1 MPAPPLVSIDDLT
14 VQFRTDRGWS
24 TAVEGV
30 SFDIGDGDCV
40 GVVGESGSGKS
51 VTALSMLRL
60 HARRTARF
68 ASGSVRYDGRDL
80 LRIPESDLRRIRG
93 RDIAMVFQD
102 PMSSLNP
109 VLTICDQ
116 ISESLRLHQ
125 DMSRAD
131 ARRRAVE
138 LLDLVRIADAGR
150 RVDEYPHRL
159 SGGMRQRVMIAI
171 AIACRPRLLI
181 ADEPTT
187 ALDVTIQAQILELL
201 RDLRA
206 ELGMAV
212 MLISHD
218 LGVIAEFAKRVI
230 VMYAGRVVEDAPV
243 DVLFRHPLHPYT
255 EGLMASV
262 PAIEGETARLLFD
275 SRSHPGSRRSGR
287 RLPLRSALRLRRVRS
302 VARRCR
308 TWSRLTAITGFV
320 ARRAAGQ
327 RARPDGRECSGRG
340 PRSRHGLPHKAR
352 RRQAGDATGA
362 AQAFLRYRRRR
373 DARNSS
379 ANRDR
384 ASRPPAA
391 SWSDSTNPPAA
402 RCGCSAV
409 TSPDRI
415 GAAAW
420 PPCAARLQFV
430 FQDPH
435 AALNPRMRVGES
447 IAEPLDIAGGRSR
460 RDRHDRVRELLE
472 MVGLPRDSDER
483 FPHEFSGGQRQRIVI
498 ARALAL
504 QPGFIVCDEPVSA
517 LDVSMQ
523 AQIVNLLMDLQ
534 ERNSG

>member
-1 MPAPPLVSIDDLT
+1 L
-14 VQFRTDRGWS
+14 

-125 DMSRAD
+125 NMSRAD

-206 ELGMAV
+206 RLGMAV

-262 PAIEGETARLLFD
+262 PAIEGETARLY
-275 SRSHPGSRRSGR
+275 SIPGRIPDPDEVVAGCRFGPR
-287 RLPLRSALRLRRVRS
+287 CGYAEPVCRAAMPDLVAVDGDHRVRCTPRS
-302 VARRCR
+302 
-308 TWSRLTAITGFV
+308 
-320 ARRAAGQ
+320 RAAG
-327 RARPDGRECSGRG
+327 
-340 PRSRHGLPHKAR
+340 
-352 RRQAGDATGA
+352 
-362 AQAFLRYRRRR
+362 
-373 DARNSS
+373 
-379 ANRDR
+379 
-384 ASRPPAA
+384 
-391 SWSDSTNPPAA
+391 
-402 RCGCSAV
+402 
-409 TSPDRI
+409 
-415 GAAAW
+415 
-420 PPCAARLQFV
+420 
-430 FQDPH
+430 
-435 AALNPRMRVGES
+435 
-447 IAEPLDIAGGRSR
+447 
-460 RDRHDRVRELLE
+460 
-472 MVGLPRDSDER
+472 MV
-483 FPHEFSGGQRQRIVI
+483 
-498 ARALAL
+498 
-504 QPGFIVCDEPVSA
+504 
-517 LDVSMQ
+517 
-523 AQIVNLLMDLQ
+523 
-534 ERNSG
+534 

>member
-1 MPAPPLVSIDDLT
+1 MPPAPLVSIDDLT
-14 VQFRTDRGWS
+14 VQFRTDRGWL

-125 DMSRAD
+125 NMSRAD

-206 ELGMAV
+206 RLGMAV

-262 PAIEGETARLLFD
+262 PAIEGEMARLY
-275 SRSHPGSRRSGR
+275 SIPGRIPDPDEAVAGCRFGPR
-287 RLPLRSALRLRRVRS
+287 CGYAEPVCRAAVPDLVAVDGDHRVRCTPRS
-302 VARRCR
+302 
-308 TWSRLTAITGFV
+308 
-320 ARRAAGQ
+320 RAAG
-327 RARPDGRECSGRG
+327 
-340 PRSRHGLPHKAR
+340 
-352 RRQAGDATGA
+352 
-362 AQAFLRYRRRR
+362 
-373 DARNSS
+373 
-379 ANRDR
+379 
-384 ASRPPAA
+384 
-391 SWSDSTNPPAA
+391 
-402 RCGCSAV
+402 AV
-409 TSPDRI
+409 
-415 GAAAW
+415 
-420 PPCAARLQFV
+420 
-430 FQDPH
+430 
-435 AALNPRMRVGES
+435 
-447 IAEPLDIAGGRSR
+447 
-460 RDRHDRVRELLE
+460 
-472 MVGLPRDSDER
+472 
-483 FPHEFSGGQRQRIVI
+483 
-498 ARALAL
+498 
-504 QPGFIVCDEPVSA
+504 
-517 LDVSMQ
+517 
-523 AQIVNLLMDLQ
+523 
-534 ERNSG
+534 